1 MKKDE
6 DILAEF
12 SKDTGFKV
20 PPGYF
25 SDFAKKM
32 AESLPEK
39 KFEEK
44 KKPTVWLRI
53 RPWIYMAAMFGGV
66 WCMMYLF
73 SDLKS
78 RSGMEYNE
86 QIAEAMNDEETV
98 DHLRHL
104 GEFSD
109 EDILNA
115 LYEDSISCEF
125 FDADSAIN

>member
-12 SKDTGFKV
+12 SKDPGFKV
-20 PPGYF
+20 PDGYF

-39 KFEEK
+39 TIEVEK
-44 KKPTVWLRI
+44 KPATWLRI
-53 RPWIYMAAMFGGV
+53 RPWVYMAAMFGGV

-78 RSGMEYNE
+78 RSGMAFNE
-86 QIAEAMNDEETV
+86 QIAEAMTDEKFV
-98 DHLRHL
+98 DDYMNY
-104 GEFSD
+104 GGISD
-109 EDILNA
+109 YDL
-115 LYEDSISCEF
+115 LKQMYEDGVDTDVFNS
-125 FDADSAIN
+125 DTTIN